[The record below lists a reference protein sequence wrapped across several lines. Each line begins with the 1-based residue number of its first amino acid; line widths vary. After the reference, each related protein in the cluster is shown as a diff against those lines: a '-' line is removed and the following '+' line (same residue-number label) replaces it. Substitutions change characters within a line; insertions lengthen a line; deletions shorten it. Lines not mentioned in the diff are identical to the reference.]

1 LLVIVSPCNA
11 PKTPGKRLRSALL
24 ASSALF
30 CLFSASQLWAFD
42 LEDVAAKAKDLA
54 AKKFEAPKSNL
65 PAEFRDM
72 KFADYQKIRFREE
85 KAEWATDKT
94 PFKLSFYHQGMHFD
108 TPVKIN
114 EVTATD
120 VHEIKYDAGRFDFG
134 DVKFDPKAT
143 EKLGYAGF
151 RVLYPIN
158 KDDKNDEVMT
168 MLGASYFRVIGKG
181 QVYGLSARG
190 MAIDTA
196 MPSGEEFPRFTEFWI
211 EKPQT
216 DENHLVIFALLDSPR
231 ATGAYQLTLRPG
243 TNTVV
248 DVKSRMFLRDKVGK
262 LGVAPLTSMF
272 LFGANQPSR
281 VPNYR
286 RELHDSSGL
295 SIQAANGE
303 WIWRPLNN
311 PKHLSVSSFSVENP
325 RGFGLLQ
332 RGREFSHYEDL
343 DDRYDK
349 RPSAWIEPK
358 GDWGKGTVDLVEIPT
373 ADETNDNI
381 VAFWKP
387 ETQPAPGESVDFNY
401 RLHWTMDEKA
411 IHSPDLGWV
420 KQTLRSIGDVRQS
433 NLIRQPD
440 GTVAFLVDFVGPV
453 LAALPD
459 DPTIRSQVT
468 TDDNTELVENN
479 LRYNPVTKGYRLTL
493 RLKVK
498 DNNKPIEM
506 RAYLLRELPAE
517 PGKEPALLVTEKD
530 KAEQKAAAAKATKE
544 AKEAPK
550 ATDKP
555 EVAKADAA
563 KPEAQ
568 KAEAG
573 KPAKA
578 DVAKADAAKAE
589 AIKPD
594 AAAAKPEAVTET
606 AKTDAAD
613 RPEAALADAARVKDG
628 KESQQPA
635 HGPASTLP
643 DSAKTLQ
650 VLTETWSYQLPAD
663 E

>member
-1 LLVIVSPCNA
+1 
-11 PKTPGKRLRSALL
+11 LRSALL
-24 ASSALF
+24 ASSALI
-30 CLFSASQLWAFD
+30 CLFGSTSLWAFD
-42 LEDVAAKAKDLA
+42 LEDVAAKAKEMSGQ
-54 AKKFEAPKSNL
+54 KYEAPRSNL

-72 KFADYQKIRFREE
+72 KFADYQKIRFRED
-85 KAEWATDKT
+85 KAEWAADKT

-114 EVTATD
+114 EVTATT
-120 VHEIKYDAGRFDFG
+120 VEEIKYDSSRFDFG

-158 KDDKNDEVMT
+158 KDDKRDEIMT
-168 MLGASYFRVIGKG
+168 MLGASYFRVVGKD

-196 MPSGEEFPRFTEFWI
+196 LPSGEEFPRFTEFWI
-211 EKPQT
+211 EKPGP
-216 DENHLVIFALLDSPR
+216 DDNHLVIFALLDSPR
-231 ATGAYQLTLRPG
+231 ATGAYKLTLRPG
-243 TNTVV
+243 TNTLV
-248 DVKSRMFLRDKVGK
+248 DVQSRMFLRDKVTK

-281 VPNYR
+281 VLNYR

-332 RGREFSHYEDL
+332 RGRDFSSYEDL

-387 ETQPAPGESVDFNY
+387 DTLPAPHEPIEFNY
-401 RLHWTMDEKA
+401 RLHWTMDEKS

-420 KQTLRSIGDVRQS
+420 KQTLRSIGDVKQS
-433 NLIRQPD
+433 NLVRQPD
-440 GTVAFLVDFVGPV
+440 GSVAFQVDFVGPV
-453 LAALPD
+453 LARLPED
-459 DPTIRSQVT
+459 KTIRSQVT
-468 TDDNTELVENN
+468 TDDNTDLVENN

-498 DNNKPIEM
+498 DANKPIEM
-506 RAYLLRELPAE
+506 RAYLLREIPAE
-517 PGKEPALLVTEKD
+517 PGKEPALLVVD
-530 KAEQKAAAAKATKE
+530 KASVGDEKKAAPAAPKE
-544 AKEAPK
+544 AEKEAPK
-550 ATDKP
+550 EVQTDL
-555 EVAKADAA
+555 AKAA
-563 KPEAQ
+563 
-568 KAEAG
+568 AG
-573 KPAKA
+573 KPA
-578 DVAKADAAKAE
+578 DAKAE
-589 AIKPD
+589 AAKTEAVKAEVAKTEAAG
-594 AAAAKPEAVTET
+594 AAAAKPDV
-606 AKTDAAD
+606 AKDKD
-613 RPEAALADAARVKDG
+613 SKEPQQPVADAAPTHP
-628 KESQQPA
+628 EP
-635 HGPASTLP
+635 
-643 DSAKTLQ
+643 AKTLQ